1 MTKLEFENCTYLD
14 NVSIDIAQQFQTDN
28 PHVTVFFHGL
38 LLDVA
43 VERVRDRTACDYDA
57 AKLAR
62 HKVATMPLGSPAH
75 LYATKASDTIH

>member
-1 MTKLEFENCTYLD
+1 MPKLEIENCTYLD
-14 NVSIDIAQQFQTDN
+14 NVSIDIAQQFQIDN

-43 VERVRDRTACDYDA
+43 VERVRDRTACDYDP

-62 HKVATMPLGSPAH
+62 HAVVLMPQGTPAH
-75 LYATKASDTIH
+75 LYAAKAGATIH